1 MAFIRK
7 VKTQSGAIA
16 VQIVHKNYGQVT
28 RIDHIGS
35 AHSQVELAAL
45 TTLAKQRLLSAQQS
59 LFPDAVSPLQIQLKQ
74 SYSSL
79 LSQSYTGNINNS
91 GFTSLGMMSLLQCV
105 LPVLSNRRP
114 N

>member
-59 LFPDAVSPLQIQLKQ
+59 ITNTAQTI
-74 SYSSL
+74 
-79 LSQSYTGNINNS
+79 
-91 GFTSLGMMSLLQCV
+91 LLQLIV
-105 LPVLSNRRP
+105 ASATPAI
-114 N
+114 

>member
-1 MAFIRK
+1 MSFIRK

-45 TTLAKQRLLSAQQS
+45 TVLCSTV
-59 LFPDAVSPLQIQLKQ
+59 AVSRRCVPITNTAQTILFQLIVA
-74 SYSSL
+74 SATPAIRT
-79 LSQSYTGNINNS
+79 TG
-91 GFTSLGMMSLLQCV
+91 V
-105 LPVLSNRRP
+105 
-114 N
+114 